1 MPKSKLTADSVG
13 VRLAGILSSLDS
25 LSGEALEVLSKDV
38 AYKEE
43 NDLDVIKQSLVAVRE
58 SVKTADFVIKNAMIR
73 VRSGEVSI
81 RDFIKQQEE
90 KGG

>member
-1 MPKSKLTADSVG
+1 MAKSKLTADSVG

-43 NDLDVIKQSLVAVRE
+43 NDLDVIKQSLVALQE
-58 SVKTADFVIKNAMIR
+58 SVKTADIVIKKAMIR
-73 VRSGEVSI
+73 VESGEVSF
-81 RDFIKQQEE
+81 REFIKQQEE